1 MSTNLLYNPN
11 FDLPLITTN
20 DYKYYPNLTEEE
32 QTSFYWT
39 VGTNNYISLQN
50 GTSIFNFASPSL
62 LNLNQAISFQYDS
75 DISQTVTIF
84 DLVTYQLK
92 FNYVCRPAYT
102 IIPLNVYFNDVLTY
116 TVTTY
121 TTSWSEVVIDYLPS
135 EFGNLTIKFA
145 TISDGYDKSMCFTN
159 IKFYIKPTTG
169 GGGAPVGTSKLV
181 TYNSLKNTNIYGYLN
196 VNDYVN
202 GGSVTE
208 GIIRCPKLILNKTDI
223 NNTLYTGNVRASSN
237 IFLNNINISTTFTT
251 GTLNTTTLNLNGVNI
266 GQSLTTNTLNT
277 TTLNLN
283 GVNIGQSLTTDAI
296 NFNYPFTSSILPTLS
311 FTNLG
316 YKYTLNYTGSTS
328 IAANAYAVL
337 TINLPAGIFIVDAF
351 GFFSVSI
358 GSVSVRLGMNTVNNS
373 YTAAYNNTTLF
384 VSNTTG
390 QSIKYNY
397 ILTNSTQT
405 IYYILYNC
413 ATAST
418 LTRYQVNILRI
429 A

>member
-208 GIIRCPKLILNKTDI
+208 GIIRCPKLILNKVDI

-237 IFLNNINISTTFTT
+237 IFLNNVNLSTTFTT
-251 GTLNTTTLNLNGVNI
+251 GTLNTTTLN
-266 GQSLTTNTLNT
+266 T
-277 TTLNLN
+277 TTLNT
-283 GVNIGQSLTTDAI
+283 NIINYNYSTIPTFTT
-296 NFNYPFTSSILPTLS
+296 N
-311 FTNLG
+311 NLG
-316 YKYTLNYTGSTS
+316 FITTLNYTGSSS
-328 IAANAYAVL
+328 IAAQGFANVSATLPIGVYIINAYAL
-337 TINLPAGIFIVDAF
+337 FTITTINTNSRV
-351 GFFSVSI
+351 
-358 GSVSVRLGMNTVNNS
+358 GMNTVINTHN
-373 YTAAYNNTTLF
+373 TAYNYSQNFIPTTLP
-384 VSNTTG
+384 
-390 QSIKYNY
+390 QAIQYNF
-397 ILTNSTQT
+397 ILRNSAATLFYF
-405 IYYILYNC
+405 YYNGGS
-413 ATAST
+413 AST
-418 LTRYQVNILRI
+418 ITKFQVNILRI

>member
-32 QTSFYWT
+32 QTSFYWI
-39 VGTNNYISLQN
+39 VGINNYISLQN
-50 GTSIFNFASPSL
+50 GISAFNFASPSL

-75 DISQTVTIF
+75 EISQTVTIF

-92 FNYVCRPAYT
+92 FNYCCRPEYT
-102 IIPLNVYFNDVLTY
+102 ITPLNIYFNDVLTY

-121 TTSWSEVVIDYLPS
+121 TLDWSEVVIDYLPS

-145 TISDGYDKSMCFTN
+145 TISDGIDRSMCFTN

-169 GGGAPVGTSKLV
+169 GGGAPVPTTKSV

-196 VNDYVN
+196 VNDYVI

-223 NNTLYTGNVRASSN
+223 NNTLYTVNVRASSAVF
-237 IFLNNINISTTFTT
+237 INNVNLSTTFTT

-266 GQSLTTNTLNT
+266 GQTFTTVTLNT
-277 TTLNLN
+277 
-283 GVNIGQSLTTDAI
+283 NII
-296 NFNYPFTSSILPTLS
+296 NYNYSTIPTFTS
-311 FTNLG
+311 TNLG
-316 YKYTLNYTGSTS
+316 FINTLNYTGSAS
-328 IAANAYAVL
+328 IAANGFANVSATLPIGVYIINAYAL
-337 TINLPAGIFIVDAF
+337 FTITTINTNSRV
-351 GFFSVSI
+351 
-358 GSVSVRLGMNTVNNS
+358 GMNTVINTHN
-373 YTAAYNNTTLF
+373 TAYNYSQNFIPTTLP
-384 VSNTTG
+384 
-390 QSIKYNY
+390 QAIQYNF
-397 ILTNSTQT
+397 ILKN
-405 IYYILYNC
+405 N
-413 ATAST
+413 AST
-418 LTRYQVNILRI
+418 LYYFYYNSGSAATMTKFQVNILRI

>member
-11 FDLPLITTN
+11 FDLPLIATN

-32 QTSFYWT
+32 QTNFYWT

-169 GGGAPVGTSKLV
+169 GGGAPVGGSKNV

-208 GIIRCPKLILNKTDI
+208 GIIRCPKLILNKVDI

-237 IFLNNINISTTFTT
+237 IFLNNVNLSTTFTT
-251 GTLNTTTLNLNGVNI
+251 GTLNTTTLNA
-266 GQSLTTNTLNT
+266 

-283 GVNIGQSLTTDAI
+283 SITTNSI

-351 GFFSVSI
+351 GTFSVSI

-373 YTAAYNNTTLF
+373 YTAAYNNTNLF

>member
-62 LNLNQAISFQYDS
+62 INRNQAISFQYDS

-121 TTSWSEVVIDYLPS
+121 TVDWSEVVIDYLPS

-145 TISDGYDKSMCFTN
+145 TISDGNDRSMCFTN

-223 NNTLYTGNVRASSN
+223 NNTLYTGTVRASSN
-237 IFLNNINISTTFTT
+237 IFLNNVNLSTTFTT
-251 GTLNTTTLNLNGVNI
+251 GTLNTTTLN
-266 GQSLTTNTLNT
+266 T
-277 TTLNLN
+277 TTLNT
-283 GVNIGQSLTTDAI
+283 NIINYNYSTIPTFTT
-296 NFNYPFTSSILPTLS
+296 N
-311 FTNLG
+311 NLG
-316 YKYTLNYTGSTS
+316 FITTLNYTGSAS
-328 IAANAYAVL
+328 IAANGFANVSATLPIGVYIINAYAL
-337 TINLPAGIFIVDAF
+337 FTITTINTNSRV
-351 GFFSVSI
+351 
-358 GSVSVRLGMNTVNNS
+358 GMNTVINTHN
-373 YTAAYNNTTLF
+373 TAYNYSQNFIPTTLP
-384 VSNTTG
+384 
-390 QSIKYNY
+390 QAIQYNF
-397 ILTNSTQT
+397 ILRNSAATLFYF
-405 IYYILYNC
+405 YYNGGS
-413 ATAST
+413 AST
-418 LTRYQVNILRI
+418 ITKFQVNILRI